1 MTWEQLKAYVI
12 KYYQNYNVRLVV
24 GDDHIGLGDI
34 LLTNLGEV
42 ILLND
47 QPYPYKTSKRI
58 RKKISFEQMKLVIDG
73 LFGDKK
79 GEVRDETTL

>member
-1 MTWEQLKAYVI
+1 MTWEQLKAYVN

-58 RKKISFEQMKLVIDG
+58 RKKISFEQMKLIIDG
-73 LFGDKK
+73 IFGDKK
-79 GEVRDETTL
+79 GEVQDGN